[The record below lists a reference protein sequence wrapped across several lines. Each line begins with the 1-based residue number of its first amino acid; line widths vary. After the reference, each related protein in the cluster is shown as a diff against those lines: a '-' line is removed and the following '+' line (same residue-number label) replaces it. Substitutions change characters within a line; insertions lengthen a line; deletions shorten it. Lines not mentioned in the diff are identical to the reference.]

1 MNNQKVTRKITKNTN
16 IMEAVESNPKTG
28 EILAKAGL
36 GCLGCSMAHA
46 ETLEQGLVAH
56 GFEEKEIKKIIE
68 KLNKK

>member
-1 MNNQKVTRKITKNTN
+1 MTNKKITKNTN
-16 IMEAVESNPKTG
+16 IMEALEINPKTA
-28 EILAKAGL
+28 EVLSKAGL

-46 ETLEQGLVAH
+46 ETLEQGLVTH